1 MPLPFP
7 SRAVPA
13 VLTGAVALLLAACAP
28 SVAAGTAARPQ
39 TPSVPA
45 SATAAPPAASAAYS
59 SAPGASPAVT
69 PAVTPAVVVPSAS
82 QPVGP
87 GAGVPTQASTLSIP
101 SAGISGLRVMPYEG
115 TTDDVPGT
123 RIQDLG
129 VAASPYGKLGGVG
142 PGQVGNFLIT
152 AHRLSAGGPLR
163 DLPSVDKGDT
173 VLVTLGKVEYTYEIV
188 ATRKTSFRSERSLG
202 EQRAAVP
209 GAPGAAP
216 TQAMIT
222 ISTCATPEDH
232 AEGNFWSDA
241 QGNPEHR
248 IDKIGVLRKTSAASP
263 AS

>member
-1 MPLPFP
+1 MPLPIP

-13 VLTGAVALLLAACAP
+13 VLAGAVAALLAACAP
-28 SVAAGTAARPQ
+28 SVAAGASARPQ
-39 TPSVPA
+39 TPAAPA
-45 SATAAPPAASAAYS
+45 SAPAAPGTPSAANP
-59 SAPGASPAVT
+59 SAPGPSAAVPPAV
-69 PAVTPAVVVPSAS
+69 AAPSAP

-87 GAGVPTQASTLSIP
+87 GAGVPTRASTLSIP
-101 SAGISGLRVMPYEG
+101 SVGISGLRVMPYEG

-123 RIQDLG
+123 RIQNLG
-129 VAASPYGKLGGVG
+129 VAASPYGNLGGVG

-163 DLPSVDKGDT
+163 DLPSVDMGDT
-173 VLVTLGKVEYTYEIV
+173 VVVTLGKVEYTYEIV

-209 GAPGAAP
+209 GAPGTAP
-216 TQAMIT
+216 TLAMIT

-248 IDKIGVLRKTSAASP
+248 IDKIGVLRKTSADTP